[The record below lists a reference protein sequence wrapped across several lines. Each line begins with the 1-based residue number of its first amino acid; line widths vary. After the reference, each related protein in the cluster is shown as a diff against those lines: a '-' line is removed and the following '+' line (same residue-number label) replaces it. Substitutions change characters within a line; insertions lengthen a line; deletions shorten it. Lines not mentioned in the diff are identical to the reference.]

1 MPRFCAADL
10 RSFRRD
16 ERGNTTIE
24 FVLWVP
30 LLVFLLLFATDVT
43 LAFMR
48 QSHVWQVSRET
59 ARIVSRHGMDEAAAE
74 TFAQAKG
81 TMGENVPD
89 VDVFFEGTDVVV
101 TMSLPNATL
110 TPFNTLGLLLGNQI
124 TTRVTHAME
133 PQ

>member
-1 MPRFCAADL
+1 MSSFRATDL

-16 ERGNTTIE
+16 ERGTATIE

-30 LLVFLLLFATDVT
+30 LLVALLLFATDVT

-48 QSHVWQVSRET
+48 QSHIWQVSRET

-74 TFAQAKG
+74 TFALEKG
-81 TMGENVPD
+81 TMGASVPE
-89 VDVFFEGTDVVV
+89 VDVSFEGMDVIVV
-101 TMSLPNATL
+101 MSLPTATL
-110 TPFNTLGLLLGNQI
+110 TPFNTLRLVLGDRV

-133 PQ
+133 PL

>member
-1 MPRFCAADL
+1 MPRFRAADL

-24 FVLWVP
+24 FVLWFP

-43 LAFMR
+43 MAFMR
-48 QSHVWQVSRET
+48 QSHAWQVSRET
-59 ARIVSRHGMDEAAAE
+59 ARIVSRHGMDEATAE
-74 TFAQAKG
+74 AFAREKG
-81 TMGENVPD
+81 TMGASIPT
-89 VDVFFEGTDVVV
+89 VDVSFAGTDVVV
-101 TMSLPNATL
+101 VMSLPTATL
-110 TPFNTLGLLLGNQI
+110 TPFNTLGLVLGNQV

>member
-1 MPRFCAADL
+1 MPRFRAADL
-10 RSFRRD
+10 RSFKRD
-16 ERGNTTIE
+16 EEGNTTIE
-24 FVLWVP
+24 FVLWFP

-43 LAFMR
+43 MAFMR

-74 TFAQAKG
+74 AFARDKG
-81 TMGENVPD
+81 RMGASIPD
-89 VDVFFEGTDVVV
+89 VDVSFEGSDVVV
-101 TMSLPNATL
+101 VMSLPTATL
-110 TPFNTLGLLLGNQI
+110 TPFNTLGLVIGNQV